1 MNAASG
7 GVSAGGLGTPLFDV
21 THSGGGPSAF
31 VASHPIGNAGG
42 VTLSKFSSTCTDK
55 EHAGQVLA
63 LSICPVAGA
72 TTAPT
77 AMSRT
82 KAMTFREDHV
92 ADVRFRCRVIA
103 PRVQAKIYLNART
116 TVNLFRQSLRA
127 TMVKSVYGFPR

>member
-1 MNAASG
+1 MNAALG
-7 GVSAGGLGTPLFDV
+7 GVSAGGVGTPLFDV
-21 THSGGGPSAF
+21 TQSGGGPSAF
-31 VASHPIGNAGG
+31 VASHPAGNAGG
-42 VTLSKFSSTCTDK
+42 TTLSKFSLHVRGK

-63 LSICPVAGA
+63 LSICPVVGA

-82 KAMTFREDHV
+82 KAMTFREGHV
-92 ADVRFRCRVIA
+92 ADLRFRCRVIA

-116 TVNLFRQSLRA
+116 AVNLFRQSLRA